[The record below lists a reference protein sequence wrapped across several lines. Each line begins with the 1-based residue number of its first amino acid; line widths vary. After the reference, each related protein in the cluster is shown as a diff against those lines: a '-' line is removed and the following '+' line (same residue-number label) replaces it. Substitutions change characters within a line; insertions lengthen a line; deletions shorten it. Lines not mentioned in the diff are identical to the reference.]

1 VDYDVVVIGGGAAGL
16 AAAGAAV
23 RAQVRVLLVGEIGG
37 DCTFTGCVP
46 SKTLIDAAAHGVPF
60 ADAMARVRAT
70 VARIAATE
78 TAEVLR
84 GRARFTGPDAI
95 EVDGRS
101 LRCSRIVI
109 ATGAAPSVPPIDG
122 FADTS
127 YLTTE
132 SVFDLTD
139 PPESLAILGG
149 GAAGCELAQ
158 AFARVGVEVSIV
170 EAEGRL
176 LPSIEPDASMLLAKV
191 FAVDGIT
198 VHTDTQVPP
207 IGNQSGRVVLGTS
220 AGREVSAQ
228 RLLVAVGRR
237 PATAAWGWTRPGC
250 APMSG
255 VSWWST
261 STWPP
266 PPRTC
271 TPQATSPG
279 CFRNPRRIRDGA
291 GRGRRRAAPVPSPLV
306 RRDGDTA
313 GRLHRPGN
321 CHRRG
326 RRTRLTDRRAR
337 VAFLPMSDLDR
348 AITADRTQGFVKLIA
363 GPGPMLG
370 NLGGGR
376 VLGATIMCQRAGEL
390 IHEPAL
396 VMRTDMFTGRLAQ
409 TVHAYPTWSIAVQQ
423 AAAQFFGGYGGH
435 TARRTGQPHGK

>member
-23 RAQVRVLLVGEIGG
+23 RAQVRVLLGAEGEIGG

-78 TAEVLR
+78 TAEVLRGQGIDVLR

-132 SVFDLTD
+132 SVFDPTD

-158 AFARVGVEVSIV
+158 AFARLGVEVSIV

-198 VHTDTQVPP
+198 VHTDTQVPS

-291 GRGRRRAAPVPSPLV
+291 GRGRRRFRRPSF
-306 RRDGDTA
+306 DATA
-313 GRLHRPGN
+313 IPQVVFTDPEIATVGAVEHDV
-321 CHRRG
+321 
-326 RRTRLTDRRAR
+326 TDRRAR
-337 VAFLPMSDLDR
+337 VAFLPMSDVDR

-363 GPGPMLG
+363 GPRPMLG
-370 NLGGGR
+370 NLGGGACSAPPSCAS
-376 VLGATIMCQRAGEL
+376 VRA
-390 IHEPAL
+390 
-396 VMRTDMFTGRLAQ
+396 
-409 TVHAYPTWSIAVQQ
+409 S
-423 AAAQFFGGYGGH
+423 
-435 TARRTGQPHGK
+435 